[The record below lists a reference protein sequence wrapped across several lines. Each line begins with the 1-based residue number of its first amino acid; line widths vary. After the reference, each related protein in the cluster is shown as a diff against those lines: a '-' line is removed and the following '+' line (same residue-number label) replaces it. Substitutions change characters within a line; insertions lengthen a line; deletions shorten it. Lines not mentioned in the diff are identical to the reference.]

1 MWACHLF
8 QPLGSSLAVHP
19 FFLFLMTL
27 FPPTCVGRFLVS
39 PLAKLLD
46 NGRFG
51 ASVSIRSG
59 SGSASTDRVMRFN
72 GQFDSADAAQR
83 YAHHQ
88 GLIWVAESAQPSR
101 ALAG

>member
-1 MWACHLF
+1 
-8 QPLGSSLAVHP
+8 
-19 FFLFLMTL
+19 MTL

-46 NGRFG
+46 NGLFG
-51 ASVSIRSG
+51 ASVSIR
-59 SGSASTDRVMRFN
+59 SGSASTDRVMRFI